1 MDELETLGSIPR
13 ALMATVLLWT
23 AAWGAGQAVH
33 PCGVGRKLPAWE
45 SALLRAILGINLLSL
60 AGVILGFT
68 KLLALGRSI
77 GLLVGLSLLA
87 VVPCLRRLP
96 KWSKLLA
103 LPDGVMTQRQSRN
116 SSGETA
122 IAGSRTAESRRSHR
136 LAWTSGSLV
145 FLLLGLTLG
154 PALCYPTGWDE
165 LVYHGVLPRRWLL
178 DGWLAVYADLPYSGF
193 PSSAEILFWLI
204 APLESLI
211 APRLVNWTWW
221 VMALVLL
228 FRLQRQFVPAFP
240 ALILTL
246 AFAVSPAALLIS
258 ANCYVE
264 TLQLMN
270 LAALLR
276 VLSVVPRTR
285 ESEGFWPSGVR
296 QAWGPWALAAGI
308 LVGGSA
314 AVKLTGLATLCVPWM
329 GWVGSVLDRS
339 RRRVWA
345 YCMGIIWVIALL
357 YALPFYLRPALA
369 TGNPFYPYFDEW
381 FSADPARKE
390 MSRYH
395 HELGSGPF
403 GLQTLAGL
411 IAGPWLLAVDDR
423 LYDGSLGWQHLVLL
437 LLGGGACLLALPR
450 KEGNSSGN
458 APHSSR
464 AYRIHKLQRQ
474 RVRWLAAVALG
485 LYIFWFAT
493 SQQARFVLPAA
504 MTFSLV
510 SGAGFR
516 HLWRAAAHSHAAASE
531 RSQPSGTLPAH
542 NVLRA
547 RRTIQSVLA
556 LLLILSAVSFP
567 WRTLPYYLASW
578 ETVGGWWTW
587 SEYVDDGTGGHY
599 MPLVQALRTH
609 TPQQARLLLLFEHRG
624 LYLPRSNLIGTP
636 FFQPGGFT
644 PPEQFDRLE
653 TLLGFL
659 QHNGITHVVM
669 TKSLVGPDRSPAWF
683 ERLEPLFR
691 GIEECVATGKLEVS
705 WTSEDYVVL
714 AVKSP
719 VIPRAENHW

>member
-23 AAWGAGQAVH
+23 AAWGAGLACH
-33 PCGVGRKLPAWE
+33 PGALGRKLPAWE
-45 SALLRAILGINLLSL
+45 LALLRAILGINLLSL

-68 KLLALGRSI
+68 ELLAQGRSI
-77 GLLVGLSLLA
+77 GLLVGLSLFAL
-87 VVPCLRRLP
+87 VSCLRGFHQY
-96 KWSKLLA
+96 SDLLA
-103 LPDGVMTQRQSRN
+103 QAGCVLARRQTQKSSVKTANRGSHSAEVTRSR
-116 SSGETA
+116 
-122 IAGSRTAESRRSHR
+122 HR
-136 LAWTSGSLV
+136 LGWASGGLT

-154 PALCYPTGWDE
+154 PGLCYPTGWDE

-178 DGWLAVYADLPYSGF
+178 EGRLEVYDDLPYSGF

-228 FRLQRQFVPAFP
+228 FRLQRHFVTTFP
-240 ALILTL
+240 ALILTV

-276 VLSVVPRTR
+276 VFFLVPAVRTSGGPR
-285 ESEGFWPSGVR
+285 SLCALEGDGRWS
-296 QAWGPWALAAGI
+296 LAAGI
-308 LVGGSA
+308 LLGGSA
-314 AVKLTGLATLCVPWM
+314 AVKLTGIATLCLPWI
-329 GWVGSVLDRS
+329 GWAGSALDRS
-339 RRRVWA
+339 RRQAWA
-345 YCMGIIWVIALL
+345 SRMGAIWVIAVL
-357 YALPFYLRPALA
+357 YAFPFYLRPSLA

-381 FSADPARKE
+381 FSADPARRD

-403 GLQTLAGL
+403 GLPTLVGL
-411 IAGPWLLAVDDR
+411 IAGPWLLAVEDR

-437 LLGGGACLLALPR
+437 LLGGGACLNAFPR
-450 KEGNSSGN
+450 REQGFCENS
-458 APHSSR
+458 PRSSMACR
-464 AYRIHKLQRQ
+464 LRRLHRQ
-474 RVRWLAAVALG
+474 RVWWLAAVALWF
-485 LYIFWFAT
+485 YVFWFAT

-510 SGAGFR
+510 SGAGLR
-516 HLWRAAAHSHAAASE
+516 HLWQAAARSHAVASG
-531 RSQPSGTLPAH
+531 RSQPSETLQAP
-542 NVLRA
+542 NVRRA
-547 RRTIQSVLA
+547 RRAVGGVLA
-556 LLLILSAVSFP
+556 LLLMLSAVSFP

-587 SEYVDDGTGGHY
+587 SEYVADGTGGHY
-599 MPLVQALRTH
+599 IPLVQALRTH
-609 TPQQARLLLLFEHRG
+609 TPEHARLLLLFEHRG
-624 LYLPRSNLIGTP
+624 LYLPRPYLIGTP

-644 PPEQFDRLE
+644 PPEQFAHQQALLE
-653 TLLGFL
+653 FL
-659 QHNGITHVVM
+659 QAEGITHVVM

-691 GIEECVATGKLEVS
+691 GIEECVAAGKLDVA
-705 WTSEDYVVL
+705 WTSEDYVVF
-714 AVKSP
+714 AVRSLP
-719 VIPRAENHW
+719 TP